1 MTHEIVIRGGQIVD
15 GTGTEPV
22 PGDLAIDDGLI
33 TAVGEIDGRGKQE
46 IDAEGHMVTPGFID
60 LHTHLDAQIGWDP
73 DLTPVSWHGV
83 TTALMGNCG
92 VTFAPCKPSDRELL
106 AAMMETVEDIPKN
119 AILTGLPWDWED
131 YGGYLDAIERL
142 QPGINVAGLVGH
154 CAVRFYVMGERAV
167 EEQASDEERQQMAD
181 VVGKSIDGGAIG
193 FSTNRYAPHKLAD
206 GRSIPGTFADVE
218 ELVEIAK
225 AVAPRNAL
233 MQAVGAD
240 FDVLTKL
247 ESTTR
252 GRILFSYGTGPDDNS
267 GREQAARLEKLC
279 EGRDI
284 TAISQ
289 PRGSGFMFGL
299 QSNLPPVKGP
309 TWSKIRELDLAGRV
323 AAIGDPETAR
333 ALVEEAK
340 REGATPMNMAQV
352 FYLGTG
358 ESPNYTAPM
367 DQNLAAIADAAG
379 EHWSETFLRLSRES
393 KGKGLFNLRMFNQN
407 LKALGDLFKSEHCF
421 PSLGDAGAHVS
432 QIMDAGWTSFVL
444 AYWTR
449 EIGLYTMGE
458 AIRRLTSGPAR
469 VLDLKDRGVLAA
481 GMRADVNVFD
491 ADRVAECQPELVH
504 DFPGGAARYIQRSIG
519 YKTTILNGQ
528 VNVVDGE
535 HTGVRAGKV
544 LRHAQ

>member
-167 EEQASDEERQQMAD
+167 EEQASDRERQQMAD

-367 DQNLAAIADAAG
+367 NQNLAAIADAAR

-469 VLDLKDRGVLAA
+469 VLNLKDRGVLAA